1 MFGRKKITEPARTLR
16 RALISSEIPV
26 FPMLSTSQMFSEWE
40 QTDSEKSDDAQNQPM
55 SLNGMKPLFLLV
67 FSDGR
72 SMPIGTKCTIG
83 RVAPNN
89 DTEGDATFI
98 AVPDPTQQ
106 ISRRHFEIGVTPVG
120 QVWVMDCGSLN
131 GTWINSA
138 GNVRQLPRMVRV
150 RLYPED
156 VICFGDERAKLYQTW
171 Q

>member
-1 MFGRKKITEPARTLR
+1 MFGRKKIAEPTRTLR
-16 RALISSEIPV
+16 RAVISSEIPV
-26 FPMLSTSQMFSEWE
+26 FPMLSTTQMFSEWE
-40 QTDSEKSDDAQNQPM
+40 QTNSEKSDTQNQSI

-72 SMPIGTKCTIG
+72 RIPIGAKCIVG

-89 DTEGDATFI
+89 DNEGNTTFI

-131 GTWINSA
+131 GTWINST

-156 VICFGDERAKLYQTW
+156 VICFGSESAELYQTW